1 MLNGLERYEIPATT
15 PARQRRLKPAATI
28 AFLVALVVGMTPI
41 NWVSQDAGTAYAV
54 VGPVGGTVV
63 DKEGKAVTGCTV
75 RITDQSGKEVDRH
88 TSDDKGGIFFWV
100 PDDGTYKA
108 EISRDGQVVTT
119 SDVDLRGG
127 AKNLTVD
134 IDRGTITPRDV
145 CWWQG
150 ARFELSPGF
159 YVPDGSSEIDRPAF
173 TIGGNL
179 SFPLPVGDGHLRGNF
194 GYNATPGVDIDN
206 KNLTHIIEG
215 PFPAGPNTDEY
226 EVYRFDDSG
235 TIHRTSAG
243 FSFEYPMWCG
253 WNPFVAMMFEW
264 TRFGFDKENKT
275 ITRTFPE
282 TAFDRDIRGASK
294 DALGFNMEIGFLKD
308 LPGNVHGRNV
318 YAGCGITLRGT
329 STDFPRGDD
338 QFRLEPGFNAHIAV
352 DVFRRGGR

>member
-1 MLNGLERYEIPATT
+1 MPN
-15 PARQRRLKPAATI
+15 RLLFI
-28 AFLVALVVGMTPI
+28 ASLVALVVGMTPT
-41 NWVSQDAGTAYAV
+41 NWISQEAGTAYAV

-75 RITDQSGKEVDRH
+75 RITDQSGREVDRH

-134 IDRGTITPRDV
+134 IDRGTITPKDV

-206 KNLTHIIEG
+206 KNLTHITGG
-215 PFPAGPNTDEY
+215 PFMVGPSTDEF
-226 EVYRFDDSG
+226 RILQFDDSG

-264 TRFGFDKENKT
+264 THFGFDKENKT
-275 ITRTFPE
+275 TTRTFPE
-282 TAFDRDIRGASK
+282 TPADRDIRGASK
-294 DALGFNMEIGFLKD
+294 DALGFNMEVGFLKD
-308 LPGNVHGRNV
+308 LPGNFHGRNV
-318 YAGCGITLRGT
+318 YAGCGIGLRGT
-329 STDFPRGDD
+329 STSFPRGDD
-338 QFRLEPGFNAHIAV
+338 QFRIEPSFNAHFAV
-352 DVFRRGGR
+352 DLFRRGGR